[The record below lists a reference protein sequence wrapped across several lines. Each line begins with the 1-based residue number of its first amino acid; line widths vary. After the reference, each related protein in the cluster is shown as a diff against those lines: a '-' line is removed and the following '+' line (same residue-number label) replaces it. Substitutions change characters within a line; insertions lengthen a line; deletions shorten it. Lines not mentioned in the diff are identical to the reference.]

1 MNLRFLTE
9 SLNWRMATIF
19 INHSE
24 AYVRQI
30 EAEIER
36 LQQLRDQV
44 QITIQSEATLAD
56 SEAKTPR
63 KRAMKK
69 SAGNKAIATKAPAKR
84 GRPKRTPAVEA

>member
-1 MNLRFLTE
+1 
-9 SLNWRMATIF
+9 MATIF

-44 QITIQSEATLAD
+44 QTTIQSEATLAS
-56 SEAKTPR
+56 SEVKTPR

-69 SAGNKAIATKAPAKR
+69 SAEKKMTATKAPAKR
-84 GRPKRTPAVEA
+84 GRPKKMPAVEA

>member
-1 MNLRFLTE
+1 
-9 SLNWRMATIF
+9 MATIF

-44 QITIQSEATLAD
+44 QTTIQSEATLA
-56 SEAKTPR
+56 SSGSKTPL

-69 SAGNKAIATKAPAKR
+69 SAGKKARATKAPAKR
-84 GRPKRTPAVEA
+84 GRPKSTPAAE

>member
-1 MNLRFLTE
+1 
-9 SLNWRMATIF
+9 MATIF

-36 LQQLRDQV
+36 LQHLRDQV
-44 QITIQSEATLAD
+44 QTTIQSVATLAG
-56 SEAKTPR
+56 SEAKTAR

-69 SAGNKAIATKAPAKR
+69 SAAKKATATKAPAKR
-84 GRPKRTPAVEA
+84 GRPKTAAVANA

>member
-1 MNLRFLTE
+1 
-9 SLNWRMATIF
+9 MATIF

-44 QITIQSEATLAD
+44 QATIQGEEALSEAEVA
-56 SEAKTPR
+56 APR
-63 KRAMKK
+63 KRAAKK
-69 SAGNKAIATKAPAKR
+69 APGKKAPATKAPAKR
-84 GRPKRTPAVEA
+84 GRPKSNPTVEA

>member
-1 MNLRFLTE
+1 
-9 SLNWRMATIF
+9 MATIF

-44 QITIQSEATLAD
+44 QTTIQSDATLAS

-69 SAGNKAIATKAPAKR
+69 SAAKKMTAAKAPAKR
-84 GRPKRTPAVEA
+84 GRPRKMPSVEA